1 MIIYLHESNRLT
13 SVSYTHLFHPWSYSP
28 TQMNESSLSN
38 KVVSS
43 VCDDGQGKLWIGTAG
58 GGINVFEN
66 GKRVAIYTKENREL
80 LSNSVLCSLKDS
92 EGNLWFGTYLG
103 NISYYNTRLKKF
115 QIIELEKNQLLD
127 VRVFYED
134 KNKKIWIGTHAGV
147 FVVDLASKKVIH
159 HYDTSNSQLL
169 ENFVRSI
176 AQDSE
181 GRFWKMCIRDRCN
194 GERACRASRYPAGG

>member
-1 MIIYLHESNRLT
+1 
-13 SVSYTHLFHPWSYSP
+13 
-28 TQMNESSLSN
+28 MNESSLSN

-43 VCDDGQGKLWIGTAG
+43 VCDDGQGKLWIGTDG

-66 GKRVAIYTKENREL
+66 GKRVAIYNKENREL

-181 GRFWKMCIRDRCN
+181 GRFWI
-194 GERACRASRYPAGG
+194 GTFGG